1 LYNICEY
8 RSKFSS
14 NSNFKIWGEN
24 SKIERNHD
32 KSTDIFNKPNK
43 ILNKGWRRAPFFAPA
58 VGGEVGVHLND
69 QGADNLAQPLGGRGA
84 TILEVMAGR
93 CGGADPVGG
102 TGILEVV
109 AWWWSSL
116 TVVWWWSS
124 K

>member
-1 LYNICEY
+1 
-8 RSKFSS
+8 
-14 NSNFKIWGEN
+14 
-24 SKIERNHD
+24 
-32 KSTDIFNKPNK
+32 
-43 ILNKGWRRAPFFAPA
+43 
-58 VGGEVGVHLND
+58 VHLND

-84 TILEVMAGR
+84 AILEVVAGR